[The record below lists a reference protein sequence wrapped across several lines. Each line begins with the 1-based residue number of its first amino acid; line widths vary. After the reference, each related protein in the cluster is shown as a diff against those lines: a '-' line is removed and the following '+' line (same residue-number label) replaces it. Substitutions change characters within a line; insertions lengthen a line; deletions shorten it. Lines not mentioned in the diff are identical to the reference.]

1 MFLGSLA
8 KTKSWPNFYFIFQ
21 KILMFALGAKIT
33 PDLRTTRQVSLSLSP
48 PPIFFFFETLSRNRN
63 IISLKKITE
72 FDHNYFSDR
81 RMQPSS
87 LLCLCLSLSL
97 ISLVSVSVSHSHSRP
112 PLLSVSACRCRE
124 SGIFLIYYIS
134 SFSAS
139 GFAVYGV
146 CTCVV
151 SAQRTGTGIQIQA
164 TGLYLQSSCSIS
176 YIYSYIALN

>member
-1 MFLGSLA
+1 LKKKKKNWGP
-8 KTKSWPNFYFIFQ
+8 WPQPKFGIFFFFFQ

-87 LLCLCLSLSL
+87 LLCLCLSLSPL
-97 ISLVSVSVSHSHSRP
+97 PLSLSHLARFSLSLTLSLSSSSSVCERL
-112 PLLSVSACRCRE
+112 PLPRVWD
-124 SGIFLIYYIS
+124 
-134 SFSAS
+134 
-139 GFAVYGV
+139 
-146 CTCVV
+146 
-151 SAQRTGTGIQIQA
+151 
-164 TGLYLQSSCSIS
+164 IS
-176 YIYSYIALN
+176 YILYILILCIWICSVWCMYMCCFGTAHGHRYTDTSYRLISTVIL